1 MMSQEEIAKLH
12 REAEAELS
20 KYPGVVGVGFGFK
33 RKDGETTDQL
43 AFTVYVVEKK
53 SPAELKP
60 EETVPREFKG
70 FATDVVKVP
79 DVKMIHCQDMDH
91 HSPLIGGI
99 SISTFKQAP
108 NGNWPAGT
116 LGCFATI
123 DGVQPPENVVLLT
136 NHHVLM
142 MFGEQ
147 VGDTVYQP
155 KFVESNGQVAIDLTQ
170 EERHPIGKIHN
181 AGLEANHPFTFPGES
196 QLPYFVDATTAKLD
210 ISISSWCN
218 TNCGVH
224 FKNLIRG
231 LNIGGNSAIA
241 SVANV
246 RQSTLTALPAGTDYI
261 VYKVGRRTGRTKGK
275 VTNVAV
281 GPFPSGATNVIEI
294 EGLEMDTSC
303 APSLRFADEG
313 DSGSVLVNSQNQVV
327 GLVFGVDTANPN
339 LAFACHIA
347 PVLDKLK
354 VTLVTTANPHPVADT
369 LLDIPGV
376 VAEGDANHTTRLKE
390 RLLGTPAG
398 REIFNLVMAHRLEV
412 VELVNRCR
420 PVTVAWH
427 RSKGPAFL
435 AHVLNNA
442 RNPAHVVPREVEGV
456 SRAALIRNMARAIAA
471 HGSPALKALAEA
483 RLDETLAHSDGFDSL
498 HELVGQLG

>member
-1 MMSQEEIAKLH
+1 MMSQEEIAELH
-12 REAEAELS
+12 REAEIELK

-33 RKDGETTDQL
+33 RKGGETTDQL

-53 SPAELKP
+53 SPGELRP
-60 EETVPREFKG
+60 EELIPREFKG
-70 FATDVVKVP
+70 FPTDVAKVP
-79 DVKMIHCQDMDH
+79 QMKMIHCVDMDH

-108 NGNWPAGT
+108 NSEWPSGT

-136 NHHVLM
+136 NHHVLLK
-142 MFGEQ
+142 FGEQ

-155 KFVESNGQVAIDLTQ
+155 KFIESNGQVSIVLDQ
-170 EERHPIGKIHN
+170 EHRNPIGKIHN
-181 AGLEANHPFTFPGES
+181 AGIEDNHPFTFPGES
-196 QLPYFVDATTAKLD
+196 QLPYFVDAATAKLD
-210 ISISSWCN
+210 ISISSWCD

-231 LNIGGNSAIA
+231 LNINGNSVIE

-246 RQSTLTALPAGTDYI
+246 RQSTLAALPAGSSYE

-281 GPFPSGATNVIEI
+281 GPFPNGATNVIEI
-294 EGLEMDTSC
+294 EALEMDSSC

-327 GLVFGVDTANPN
+327 GLVFGVDLDDPKI
-339 LAFACHIA
+339 AFACHIA

-354 VTLVTTANPHPVADT
+354 VTLIDAGHPHPAADT
-369 LLDIPGV
+369 LLDLPGV
-376 VAEGDANHTTRLKE
+376 VAEDGANHTTRLKE
-390 RLLGTPAG
+390 RLLGTDAG
-398 REIFNLVMAHRLEV
+398 REIYNLVMTHRFEV

-420 PVTVAWH
+420 PVTVAW
-427 RSKGPAFL
+427 RRARGPAFL
-435 AHVLNNA
+435 AHLLNNA
-442 RNPAHVVPREVEGV
+442 RNPAHVVPREIEGV
-456 SRAALIRNMARAIAA
+456 TRETLIRNMARALAA
-471 HGSPALKALAEA
+471 HGSPGLRALAES
-483 RLDETLAHSDGFDSL
+483 RLDDALARAGDFDSL